1 MENIFSLQNYIILV
15 KLFDEKVHIYE
26 TSHNKNNLNK
36 NKSAIKWL
44 QRMKKV
50 LTSKRTLSKKIGGM
64 HEKGEFSKIKR
75 SAWNVLI
82 ETASTCNI
90 LPESAVHG
98 G

>member
-1 MENIFSLQNYIILV
+1 METIFSLQNCIILV

-26 TSHNKNNLNK
+26 TSHNK

-64 HEKGEFSKIKR
+64 HETGEFSKIKR

-82 ETASTCNI
+82 ETASICNI